1 MLRLTSLVA
10 AFIAALAVSLV
21 AFGAAALSPRTSSE
35 SMVTIT
41 VTPHPEGAGKWEF
54 DVALDTHSGALNDDL
69 EKTAV
74 LITADGKR
82 FTPTAWR
89 GDGPGGHHRKGVLS
103 FESTEVSP
111 SAVELRIQRPGE
123 REVRSFRWS
132 LN

>member
-82 FTPTAWR
+82 LTPTAWR